1 VEKGGAY
8 IFDAASAGTPRR
20 FRLRADYFV

>member
-8 IFDAASAGTPRR
+8 IFDAASAGNAAPFPIAR
-20 FRLRADYFV
+20 